1 MKLPK
6 EILVPTDMSTYSL
19 SALQYAEI
27 VAEVFGAEISLI
39 HVVPRAE
46 KPVEIKKV
54 KGEPRKEETSIEES
68 RKMISHLLMD
78 KDLVIRSIKIIVRSG
93 SPAEEIVKA
102 AREID
107 ADIIVMSTHG
117 RTGVRRTVIG
127 SVAEKV
133 VRYALCPVLT
143 VKPEEFRELVSL
155 SEEEVAKDLH
165 MN

>member
-1 MKLPK
+1 MRLPRK
-6 EILVPTDMSTYSL
+6 ILVPTDMSTYSL

-27 VAEVFGAEISLI
+27 VAEVFGAEITLI
-39 HVVPRAE
+39 HIVQSGDRPPDVHADPAE
-46 KPVEIKKV
+46 RRG
-54 KGEPRKEETSIEES
+54 GEASIEES

-78 KDLVIRSIKIIVRSG
+78 KDLVIRSIKILVRNG

-102 AREID
+102 AKEID

-117 RTGVRRTVIG
+117 RTGIRHTIIG

-143 VKPEEFRELVSL
+143 VKPEEFRDLVSL

>member
-1 MKLPK
+1 
-6 EILVPTDMSTYSL
+6 
-19 SALQYAEI
+19 
-27 VAEVFGAEISLI
+27 
-39 HVVPRAE
+39 
-46 KPVEIKKV
+46 
-54 KGEPRKEETSIEES
+54 
-68 RKMISHLLMD
+68 MISHLLMD
-78 KDLVIRSIKIIVRSG
+78 KDLVIRSIKILVRNG

-102 AREID
+102 AKEMD

-133 VRYALCPVLT
+133 VRHALCPVLT

>member
-1 MKLPK
+1 MRLPK
-6 EILVPTDMSTYSL
+6 KILVPTDMSTYSL

-27 VAEVFGAEISLI
+27 VAEVFGAEIALI
-39 HVVPRAE
+39 HIVQGGERPSDVHKGRGE
-46 KPVEIKKV
+46 RRREEISV
-54 KGEPRKEETSIEES
+54 EES
-68 RKMISHLLMD
+68 RKMISHLIMD
-78 KDLVIRSIKIIVRSG
+78 KDLVIRSIKILVRNG

-102 AREID
+102 AKEMD
-107 ADIIVMSTHG
+107 VDIIVMSTHG
-117 RTGVRRTVIG
+117 RTGIRHTVIG

-155 SEEEVAKDLH
+155 TEEEVAKDLH

>member
-6 EILVPTDMSTYSL
+6 KILVPTDMSTYSL

-27 VAEVFGAEISLI
+27 VAEVFGAEITLI
-39 HVVPRAE
+39 HIVPGSE
-46 KPVEIKKV
+46 KSTEVKKG
-54 KGEPRKEETSIEES
+54 KGERQEGEMSIEES
-68 RKMISHLLMD
+68 RKMISHMLMD
-78 KDLVIRSIKIIVRSG
+78 KDLVIRSIKILVRNG

-102 AREID
+102 AKETD
-107 ADIIVMSTHG
+107 TDIIIMSTHG